1 MAATKR
7 QFNLRLEPEDRTLF
21 DLAAT
26 AKRESLSQ
34 FLVESGRERAERLL
48 ADRNEF
54 SLDSD
59 QWGELMAALDR
70 PARVKPEIADLF
82 SRPRP
87 E

>member
-26 AKRESLSQ
+26 VKRESLSQ

-54 SLDSD
+54 SLDSG
-59 QWGELMAALDR
+59 QWEELMAALDR